1 MDKTKKILSV
11 KVKRMMDDDPDTSWM
26 GEYTNDPGE
35 WNIDRRSGKYICEMD
50 DDERIPERGREYRF
64 FKPAAG
70 DEKPGT
76 EEYKSYGLQDFK
88 RMESLCHG
96 NVWFVGVRAEARV
109 QLAGD
114 LVQTITSGGIW
125 GIESDSGP
133 EYFKEVEDEQL
144 SELRDELRAIGFT
157 DAKIKKA
164 FDDRE
169 EDD

>member
-11 KVKRMMDDDPDTSWM
+11 KVKRMMDDDPDTSFL
-26 GEYTNDPGE
+26 GEYTDDLE
-35 WNIDRRSGKYICEMD
+35 DWNIDRCSEKYICEMD

-64 FKPAAG
+64 FKPYAG
-70 DEKPGT
+70 GEKQGT
-76 EEYKSYGLQDFK
+76 EEYKEYGLQDFK
-88 RMESLCHG
+88 RMESINRGDIC
-96 NVWFVGVRAEARV
+96 FMGVRAEARV

-114 LVQTITSGGIW
+114 LVQTITSGGLW

-133 EYFKEVEDEQL
+133 KYFKEVEDEQL